1 MGIGPDTLLRHVT
14 RSRATTIAS
23 LHEPKPNAVV
33 SVLRFSAKSLF
44 LIPFSY
50 FVNFQFLFARQ
61 LMLGFL
67 VALVS
72 GVVIALVVLIAIA
85 DGEGGHEHEH

>member
-1 MGIGPDTLLRHVT
+1 M
-14 RSRATTIAS
+14 
-23 LHEPKPNAVV
+23 
-33 SVLRFSAKSLF
+33 
-44 LIPFSY
+44 LIYCNQKIRLYIFSY
-50 FVNFQFLFARQ
+50 NIFQFLFARQ

-85 DGEGGHEHEH
+85 DEEGGHEHEH

>member
-1 MGIGPDTLLRHVT
+1 MLFFFFF
-14 RSRATTIAS
+14 A
-23 LHEPKPNAVV
+23 
-33 SVLRFSAKSLF
+33 VLRQVSF
-44 LIPFSY
+44 LILFSFLIY
-50 FVNFQFLFARQ
+50 FQFLFARQ

-85 DGEGGHEHEH
+85 DGEGGHQHEH